1 MSEPIRVLHFADV
14 HIGVENYGK
23 TDATTGISSR
33 VLDFLRRMDEMI
45 DYARAQG
52 VDLVIFAGDA
62 FKNSTPS
69 PTYQREFAHR
79 IRDLAAL
86 APVVLL
92 EGNHDIQA
100 QRSKASSIEIYE
112 VLEVPNVILANEIDI
127 RVIDTARGR
136 VVVGAFPYPQR
147 ARLVEMMIPPEKRLG
162 ASLAEMDEFLRRA
175 VADSLQDLAAQ
186 ADEIAQDAPRLL
198 TGHFSVEGATLG
210 SERTLM
216 LGSDMIVPLGL
227 LADPRW
233 DYVALGHIHKH
244 QNLTARQTDAPP
256 VVYSGSLERIDFGE
270 AKEKE
275 KGFCWVEL
283 TRQATRWRFV
293 PVHTRPMIELRLDL
307 REAPNPLR
315 EVRQAIAERDL
326 RQAIVKLILELR
338 PQNDAALNDADIR
351 EALRQAEAY
360 HIAAIERRVERPER
374 TRLGSSPEGLSD
386 AELLERYL
394 LSADVPATRRAQLLR
409 LAQPILEQSAGNL

>member
-14 HIGVENYGK
+14 HIGMENYGK
-23 TDATTGISSR
+23 TDAATGISSR
-33 VLDFLRRMDEMI
+33 VLDFLHRMDEMI
-45 DYARAQG
+45 EYARAEG

-69 PTYQREFAHR
+69 PTHQREFAHR

-92 EGNHDIQA
+92 EGNHDLQT
-100 QRSKASSIEIYE
+100 QRSKASSIEIYQ
-112 VLEVPNVILANEIDI
+112 VLDVPNVLLANEIGVH
-127 RVIDTARGR
+127 RIDTARGP

-147 ARLVEMMIPPEKRLG
+147 ARLLETLIEPQKRLR
-162 ASLAEMDEFLRRA
+162 ASLAQMDDFLREA
-175 VADSLQDLAAQ
+175 VGHSLQDLAAQ
-186 ADEIAQDAPRLL
+186 ADDLAGDAPRLL

-210 SERTLM
+210 SERGLTL
-216 LGSDMIVPLGL
+216 GREMIVPLGL

-244 QNLTARQTDAPP
+244 QNLTSRQADAPP

-270 AKEKE
+270 AREKD

-283 TRQATRWRFV
+283 ARQDTRWHFV
-293 PVHTRPMIELRLDL
+293 PVQTRPMIEIRLDL
-307 REAPNPLR
+307 REATNPLR
-315 EVRQAIAERDL
+315 EVRQAIAAHDL
-326 RQAIVKLILELR
+326 HEAIVKLVLELR
-338 PQNDAALNDADIR
+338 LSGSTALNDSDIR
-351 EALRQAEAY
+351 EALRQAQAY
-360 HIAAIERRVERPER
+360 HVAAIDRRIERQER

-394 LSADVPATRRAQLLR
+394 LSADVPVARRTELLG
-409 LAQPILEQSAGNL
+409 LAQAILEQAQPS

>member
-14 HIGVENYGK
+14 HVGVENYGK
-23 TDATTGISSR
+23 TDAATGISSR
-33 VLDFLRRMDEMI
+33 VLDFLRRMDEMV
-45 DYARAQG
+45 DYALAEG
-52 VDLVIFAGDA
+52 VDLVVFAGDA
-62 FKNSTPS
+62 FRNSSPS

-100 QRSKASSIEIYE
+100 QRSKASSIEIYQ
-112 VLEVPNVILANEIDI
+112 VLDVPNVILANEIG
-127 RVIDTARGR
+127 VQTIDTARGR
-136 VVVGAFPYPQR
+136 VVIGTFPYPQR
-147 ARLVEMMIPPEKRLG
+147 ARLVETLIPAEKRLG
-162 ASLAEMDEFLRRA
+162 ASLTQIDEFLRHA

-186 ADEIAQDAPRLL
+186 ADDLAQDAPRLL

-210 SERTLM
+210 SERSLM
-216 LGSDMIVPLGL
+216 LGREMIVPLGL
-227 LADPRW
+227 VADPRW

-244 QNLTARQTDAPP
+244 QNLTARHDNAPP

-270 AKEKE
+270 AHERE

-283 TRQATRWRFV
+283 ARQATRWRFV
-293 PVHTRPMIELRLDL
+293 PVQTRPMIELRLDL

-315 EVRQAIAERDL
+315 EVRQAIGQRDL
-326 RQAIVKLILELR
+326 RQAIVKLILDLR
-338 PQNDAALNDADIR
+338 PQNDAALSDAEVR
-351 EALRQAEAY
+351 EALRRAEAY
-360 HIAAIERRVERPER
+360 HVAAIERRVERPER

-386 AELLERYL
+386 VELLERYL
-394 LSADVPATRRAQLLR
+394 LSANVPAARRAELLS
-409 LAQPILEQSAGNL
+409 LAQAILTQDAQRL